1 MKSKV
6 VIFTLVALA
15 LYSCKNGN
23 IENNIKQLMSC
34 PIELTSNLKYIS
46 NIYDT
51 TTMTPESNEAYARMI
66 IYFDSTGCGSC
77 KISRLYE
84 WESFVKLSKQS
95 NDNFK
100 RFFIFSPSK
109 QNKDE
114 LLLSLRGNNLKHP
127 MIFDEDNLFSEK
139 NKHIPQNELLHTFLI
154 DKNNN
159 VVIVG
164 NPINNETL
172 YKLYIKTIQELIA
185 NKGIMKN

>member
-1 MKSKV
+1 MKSKAI
-6 VIFTLVALA
+6 IFALVLLS
-15 LYSCKNGN
+15 LYSCKDKN

-34 PIELTSNLKYIS
+34 PIELTSNLQCIA

-51 TTMTPESNEAYARMI
+51 ATITSNTDEAYARMI

-84 WESFVKLSKQS
+84 WERFVKLSKQS

-100 RFFIFSPSK
+100 LFFIFSPSK

-127 MIFDEDNLFSEK
+127 MILDEDNVFAAK
-139 NKHIPQNELLHTFLI
+139 NKHIPQDERLHTFLI

-159 VVIVG
+159 VVVVG

-172 YKLYIKTIQELIA
+172 YKLYIKAIQELIM
-185 NKGIMKN
+185 NRGIMKN